1 MRRVPLVL
9 ACAAMVLLAACEPV
23 LFHDDFDRADAP
35 SLGTIHG
42 VTWENW
48 SSSWTVEG
56 DQARPGIGYALTVAP
71 VEHPEGKVYVT
82 VSSISSEFWLV
93 LRAADSANYWRFGRW

>member
-71 VEHPEGKVYVT
+71 VEHPEAGWAPWYT
-82 VSSISSEFWLV
+82 IIGAPTGGQNGR
-93 LRAADSANYWRFGRW
+93 RAT